1 MKLAKQILAVG
12 LTAVLL
18 AGRRF
23 HPCAPTGTAE
33 LTIDPQRAIK
43 RWRASA

>member
-18 AGRRF
+18 AAALPSLSLI
-23 HPCAPTGTAE
+23 H
-33 LTIDPQRAIK
+33 I
-43 RWRASA
+43 